1 MRLRCDTPD
10 REFKIAML
18 NKYINH
24 NKDNIQDKTG
34 NFSRSCEGEKK
45 QKQMGSAWNEKYR
58 NRDEECLP

>member
-1 MRLRCDTPD
+1 MRLRCDTTD

-45 QKQMGSAWNEKYR
+45 QKQMGSAWNEK
-58 NRDEECLP
+58 